1 MSTWQ
6 CPACGYSRNT
16 TARKCTKCYYI
27 RKVAS
32 APDLQP
38 QVTLLLR
45 EADTRKVRAVIR
57 TDTPLSDALFD
68 IAAAGRYDWDLES
81 WAALTKTLRSCNT
94 KVETWIEEKE
104 ESQS

>member
-16 TARKCTKCYYI
+16 TARKCTKCYYS

-32 APDLQP
+32 APDLEP

-45 EADTRKVRAVIR
+45 EADTRKVRAVVR
-57 TDTPLSDALFD
+57 TDSPLSDALFD
-68 IAAAGRYDWDLES
+68 IAAGHQREWDLES
-81 WAALTKTLRSCNT
+81 WAVLVKELERCNT
-94 KVETWIEEKE
+94 KVETWIEEHDNVT
-104 ESQS
+104 